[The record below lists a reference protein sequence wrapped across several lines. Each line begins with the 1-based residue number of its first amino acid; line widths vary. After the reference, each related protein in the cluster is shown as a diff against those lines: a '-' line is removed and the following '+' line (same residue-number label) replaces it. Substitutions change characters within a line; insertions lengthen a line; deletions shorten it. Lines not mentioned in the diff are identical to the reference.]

1 MIFYYLYIL
10 HVLHCSTFNPFP
22 TLWVWV
28 LLMVRWIDT
37 TLCDKVCQ
45 WLAAGQWFT
54 PVSSTIKIDCHDR
67 TEILLKVASNTT
79 LPPPPFHTP
88 YRFVIFLLIVHVLF
102 LPILSIPNRQKMCTL
117 WSLWMTFPLCKYFVA
132 FNNWYMIYLL
142 WTSFNIFPLF
152 ITLWRSVST
161 KYNV

>member
-1 MIFYYLYIL
+1 MFCI
-10 HVLHCSTFNPFP
+10 VLHLTLFLHCEFESCSWWGELIQHYVIKFVSDLRQVNGLLQFP
-22 TLWVWV
+22 PPLKLTATIELKNCW
-28 LLMVRWIDT
+28 RWHQT
-37 TLCDKVCQ
+37 QPC
-45 WLAAGQWFT
+45 
-54 PVSSTIKIDCHDR
+54 
-67 TEILLKVASNTT
+67 
-79 LPPPPFHTP
+79 PPPPFHTP

-152 ITLWRSVST
+152 ITLW
-161 KYNV
+161 